1 MVFRNRRF
9 LRVIVVLLVVF
20 SWGQAAG
27 VQVDSASVEER
38 VSNQSTFGLLPGA
51 VDDVP
56 MSRTS
61 AVVASSESQELWEWG
76 NSSHCRITAA
86 GGVECRGTN
95 FQYSLGV
102 GDDVPSHFEWR
113 SVCAPGASTP
123 CTDDLMSGVS
133 AISGG
138 SEQYCAVLEPDGNV
152 ACWGWNL
159 NGKHGNGTSTQPTVV
174 PTLVVE
180 CLRVLHDGC
189 DTPFDED
196 PSMYTPLTGA
206 TSISVGSYGSC
217 ALIDGGS
224 AKCWGTANLVQGAN
238 TGAGSSYYKLRA
250 TEVCKSGSFNS
261 TCNPFDDLVDI
272 QQGQIHTCAL
282 SRDGGGFGRAY
293 CFGLQ
298 RTAGGYEY
306 NERSINPANPGSE
319 SGVFYYT
326 PQLIDLGE
334 SVVSLAVSGGHNC
347 ALLESKIVKCWG
359 VNQNGQ
365 VGTGTSTASANI
377 STVQTEVGNLEDVR
391 MLATARIAAANTNTW
406 ATKGHTCAIVGD
418 AGAVWC
424 WGANNLGQL
433 GDGTTV
439 DRPYATQMRF
449 RDGTLLTGATDMRL
463 FIGGTCVLVDGTRF
477 CNGQNDKT
485 DQYKHQNAFGLG
497 DGAWVGTP
505 DGGGDKFHP
514 FPVPVLT
521 APGTPDV
528 TVEIGDGQAT
538 LSWPDVD
545 DGGASFYGPDA
556 STPSVTAAL
565 SYSVEYSEVQ
575 VGPTSRAGLNR
586 SGAIGTAEAASCPAS
601 PCVITGL
608 DNGTTYSFTVSAT
621 NGTGTS
627 PAASDPVTPHV
638 PPGAPT
644 TVSAVEGDREAVVSW
659 QAPAELGDPAASEF
673 VVTATPDDGS
683 SVVVVSCVGSPCTV
697 EGLTGGVSYTFAV
710 AAKSSAAT
718 SAASLSSDAVT
729 VYETP
734 GVPSGVT
741 GVAGVGEVEVSWVA
755 PSSLGLPAASEFVV
769 TATPDDGSS
778 VVVVSCVGSP
788 CTVDGLGEGVSY
800 TFAVGAKSSVATS
813 AASAPS
819 DAVTVLTAPG
829 APTGVSAVAGVGE
842 AVVSWV
848 APAELGDPAL
858 SSYVVT
864 ASPGGAQCTVDA
876 SSLSCTVEGLTGG
889 VSYTFAVTA
898 KSSVATSAASASSDA
913 VTISIRQTPEGPIY
927 EPDGSTPELAPG
939 DVVVRE
945 SAELSVVASD
955 AAGSEGFSLGDGSEI
970 GAQLLR
976 DDRELVLEP
985 VGDVGDADFEVR
997 LSADCGGSACEVETG
1012 TDPSGDERH
1021 VLRLNAEGGS
1031 AQLSGEGFLPGSTV
1045 RLWIFSDP
1053 TFVTEVQVADDGTFV
1068 GSAPLVALPN
1078 GDHTVQVNGVSFDG
1092 LYRSATV
1099 GVRLDDETDIEL
1111 PSTGAGNK
1119 LVPIIILVLAIGAL
1133 GLLVQRPS
1141 DQRRV
1146 FIRGGR

>member
-138 SEQYCAVLEPDGNV
+138 SEQYCAVLGLDGNV

-319 SGVFYYT
+319 SGVLYYT

-608 DNGTTYSFTVSAT
+608 DNGTNYSFTVSAT

-697 EGLTGGVSYTFAV
+697 
-710 AAKSSAAT
+710 
-718 SAASLSSDAVT
+718 
-729 VYETP
+729 
-734 GVPSGVT
+734 
-741 GVAGVGEVEVSWVA
+741 
-755 PSSLGLPAASEFVV
+755 
-769 TATPDDGSS
+769 
-778 VVVVSCVGSP
+778 
-788 CTVDGLGEGVSY
+788 DGLGEGVSY
-800 TFAVGAKSSVATS
+800 TFAVAAKSSVATS

-842 AVVSWV
+842 AVVSWA
-848 APAELGDPAL
+848 APVQLGDPAL

-876 SSLSCTVEGLTGG
+876 PSLSCTVEGLTGG

-898 KSSVATSAASASSDA
+898 KSSVATSAASAPSDA

-997 LSADCGGSACEVETG
+997 LSADCGGGACEVETG

>member
-38 VSNQSTFGLLPGA
+38 GSNQSTLGLLPGA
-51 VDDVP
+51 VDDAP
-56 MSRTS
+56 MTELRLL
-61 AVVASSESQELWEWG
+61 AASNESQELWEWG

-319 SGVFYYT
+319 SGVLYYT

-601 PCVITGL
+601 PCVVTGL
-608 DNGTTYSFTVSAT
+608 DNGTNYSFTVSAT

-659 QAPAELGDPAASEF
+659 VAPAESGDP
-673 VVTATPDDGS
+673 V
-683 SVVVVSCVGSPCTV
+683 
-697 EGLTGGVSYTFAV
+697 
-710 AAKSSAAT
+710 
-718 SAASLSSDAVT
+718 
-729 VYETP
+729 
-734 GVPSGVT
+734 
-741 GVAGVGEVEVSWVA
+741 
-755 PSSLGLPAASEFVV
+755 ASEFVV

-800 TFAVGAKSSVATS
+800 TFAVAAKSSVATS

-876 SSLSCTVEGLTGG
+876 PSLSCTVEGLTGG